1 MTTSSVVSLAAAA
14 AKKLPTE
21 TAPKR
26 VPPSKKKVVPIEESF
41 NVRMNE
47 FFKAP
52 VPDPIRKAL
61 SVQKQQNDVDLDDV
75 AALVTAAPGSP
86 GIPRPL
92 WLVIL
97 ASVPTGLLWYGYYKF
112 AVEEEL
118 MQHDLA
124 SGTQPRG
131 FGGYGT
137 LGPFVYG
144 CLLGPLAFVLHL
156 PGGLQ
161 WTNLGIAFIY
171 YTQFLLYDRVNDLYE
186 ADGQERPLHLWWT
199 LPILFPL
206 DLVVGLRQVHFL
218 SQYWYRK
225 RGGGRKGHG
234 PAPVDPVADFFPFIA
249 APKFSWQEFVLTPAL
264 WCKLLAKVDPI
275 DEAKLPQ
282 PVQELLKLGTQEGAG
297 NNRRS
302 NRR

>member
-1 MTTSSVVSLAAAA
+1 MTALKRATPNNN
-14 AKKLPTE
+14 KKQ
-21 TAPKR
+21 K
-26 VPPSKKKVVPIEESF
+26 VPIEESF

-52 VPDPIRKAL
+52 VPEPIRRAL
-61 SVQKQQNDVDLDDV
+61 TVQKQSDVNLEDV
-75 AALVTAAPGSP
+75 VALATAAPGSP

-92 WLVIL
+92 WLVVL

-118 MQHDLA
+118 MRHDLA
-124 SGTQPRG
+124 AGVRPRG

-144 CLLGPLAFVLHL
+144 CLLGPVAFVLHL

-186 ADGQERPLHLWWT
+186 EDGRERPLHLWWT
-199 LPILFPL
+199 LPVLFPL

-218 SQYWYRK
+218 AQYWYRK
-225 RGGGRKGHG
+225 RNRKGAV
-234 PAPVDPVADFFPFIA
+234 PPPPVDPVADFFPFIA
-249 APKFSWQEFVLTPAL
+249 APKFSWQEFFLTPAL
-264 WCKLLAKVDPI
+264 WCKLLASVDPI

-282 PVQELLKLGTQEGAG
+282 PVQELLKLGTQAG
-297 NNRRS
+297 SGKNKRQ
-302 NRR
+302 